1 MLTISS
7 MMIWP
12 DILTKTNIDGS
23 TTTYS
28 FNYLEQL
35 FKYVINIVFIILL
48 AYDLKRQQMRAIP
61 ILVVTLFS
69 SLMGVLFFLLFAAQ
83 KNLIANT
90 NKQ

>member
-1 MLTISS
+1 MV
-7 MMIWP
+7 IWP
-12 DILTKTNIDGS
+12 DILTKANIDGS
-23 TTTYS
+23 TTTFS
-28 FNYLEQL
+28 HNYLEQV
-35 FKYVINIVFIILL
+35 FMYVLNVVFVVLI
-48 AYDLKRQQMRAIP
+48 AYDFKQQRVKSIP